1 MEVDTV
7 MGRPSEVLG
16 EALGPIAIAQDFK
29 SCEVIA
35 VERLH
40 RPDRQTDT
48 MNRQRVTF
56 AQRGELRVGRPSSP
70 HIVLGVDLEESDWLR
85 CGDDVGKMRW
95 LEADAGTRRKVCNN
109 GHSLVFNLA
118 LHSDITENA

>member
-1 MEVDTV
+1 
-7 MGRPSEVLG
+7 MGPS
-16 EALGPIAIAQDFK
+16 
-29 SCEVIA
+29 
-35 VERLH
+35 
-40 RPDRQTDT
+40 
-48 MNRQRVTF
+48 
-56 AQRGELRVGRPSSP
+56 SSP

-118 LHSDITENA
+118 LRSDITENA

>member
-1 MEVDTV
+1 M
-7 MGRPSEVLG
+7 PIW
-16 EALGPIAIAQDFK
+16 GPIPTLIDK
-29 SCEVIA
+29 
-35 VERLH
+35 
-40 RPDRQTDT
+40 
-48 MNRQRVTF
+48 
-56 AQRGELRVGRPSSP
+56 LRVGRPSSP